1 MPKSLILSTSL
12 RIFRPSYGPDVEVQD
27 VNLSPNGHQSTS
39 IAQEGEY
46 IFYLVKFA
54 EK

>member
-1 MPKSLILSTSL
+1 MPMSLILSPL
-12 RIFRPSYGPDVEVQD
+12 RIFRPSYGPDVEGQD

-54 EK
+54 KK